1 VGHSK
6 ALVPLVLALLCASCA
21 SLPAPLDRPF
31 RKPGQKL
38 EDFPAAV
45 STQYGCDKKKL
56 PWFKLESLE
65 IWPKRLTAG
74 SELGHR
80 MVYVLCTAGPTDVVT
95 GRLETR
101 ILYRGAAA
109 FKDAQPAYDLR
120 PGRWVVDVFVKVPPE
135 AVDGLYALELE
146 FTSPSVHFEQ
156 NDAFAVEAAQK

>member
-6 ALVPLVLALLCASCA
+6 ALIALAMAVLCAACA

-31 RKPGQKL
+31 RKPGQRL
-38 EDFPAAV
+38 ADFPQAV
-45 STQYGCDKKKL
+45 SDEYGCAAKKL

-80 MVYVLCTAGPTDVVT
+80 MVYVLCTAGPTEVVT

-101 ILYRGAAA
+101 ILHRGSAV
-109 FKDAQPAYDLR
+109 FGDAEPNYDLR
-120 PGRWVVDVFVKVPPE
+120 PGRWVVDVFVQVPAQ

-146 FTSPSVHFEQ
+146 FTSPAIRFEK
-156 NDAFAVEAAQK
+156 NDAFAVEAAPK